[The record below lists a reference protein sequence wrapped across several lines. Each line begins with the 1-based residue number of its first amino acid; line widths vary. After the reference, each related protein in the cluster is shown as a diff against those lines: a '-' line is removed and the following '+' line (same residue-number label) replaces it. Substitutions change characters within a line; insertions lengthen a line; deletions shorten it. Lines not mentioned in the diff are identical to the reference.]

1 MIVYITERKKEEKQL
16 RSSFINLAE
25 SISRILEAGDAFT
38 ASHQRRVAVLARH
51 IGKNMGL
58 DEYKLLG
65 LYIGGLLHDIGK
77 ISIPEGI
84 LNKTGKLTEEEWALI
99 RSHTRQGYTILNDMG
114 FSWPIKDMALHHHE
128 RLDGSGYPDGIGGD
142 RLSVEVRILAVS
154 DVVEAMGTHRP
165 YRPARSKDE
174 ILQELKS
181 GRGTKYDASVVD
193 VLLEIIEGGESAFGY
208 HGQNFID
215 AITTKFTVPSNGKS
229 SVE

>member
-128 RLDGSGYPDGIGGD
+128 RLDGSGYPDGIGWG
-142 RLSVEVRILAVS
+142 
-154 DVVEAMGTHRP
+154 
-165 YRPARSKDE
+165 
-174 ILQELKS
+174 
-181 GRGTKYDASVVD
+181 
-193 VLLEIIEGGESAFGY
+193 
-208 HGQNFID
+208 
-215 AITTKFTVPSNGKS
+215 
-229 SVE
+229 

>member
-1 MIVYITERKKEEKQL
+1 MSVWTA
-16 RSSFINLAE
+16 LA
-25 SISRILEAGDAFT
+25 IRM
-38 ASHQRRVAVLARH
+38 VLV
-51 IGKNMGL
+51 
-58 DEYKLLG
+58 
-65 LYIGGLLHDIGK
+65 
-77 ISIPEGI
+77 
-84 LNKTGKLTEEEWALI
+84 
-99 RSHTRQGYTILNDMG
+99 
-114 FSWPIKDMALHHHE
+114 
-128 RLDGSGYPDGIGGD
+128 GD